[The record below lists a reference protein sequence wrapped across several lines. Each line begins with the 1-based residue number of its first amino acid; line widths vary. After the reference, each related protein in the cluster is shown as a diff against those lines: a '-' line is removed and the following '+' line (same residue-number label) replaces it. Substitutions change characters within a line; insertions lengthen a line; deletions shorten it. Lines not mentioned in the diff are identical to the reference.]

1 MVGKKMKI
9 LFIGTVHISEKL
21 LQKLISMKSNIV
33 GVCTKKSSSFNSDFV
48 DLTLICKKNE
58 IPYRFVNDINSPS
71 NLKWIKNKSP
81 DVIFCF
87 GWSDLLKDDLL
98 KLPPI
103 GVIGYHPAKLPQ
115 NRGRHPI
122 IWTLVLGLSESSS
135 TFFFMDKGVDDGDIL
150 SQKDIK
156 VLKSDNA
163 ETLYNRLINVSV
175 NQIEKIVSMLETNNF
190 RKIKQNHSLSNTW
203 RKRSKDD
210 GKINFKMT
218 SKDIHNLVRALS
230 KPYIGAHINY
240 KNKDII
246 VWRTKIIKFQK
257 QNIEPGKVLISNKN
271 SITVK
276 SADGAIEIIES
287 EFVKFPKK
295 GEYL

>member
-1 MVGKKMKI
+1 
-9 LFIGTVHISEKL
+9 
-21 LQKLISMKSNIV
+21 
-33 GVCTKKSSSFNSDFV
+33 
-48 DLTLICKKNE
+48 
-58 IPYRFVNDINSPS
+58 
-71 NLKWIKNKSP
+71 
-81 DVIFCF
+81 
-87 GWSDLLKDDLL
+87 
-98 KLPPI
+98 
-103 GVIGYHPAKLPQ
+103 
-115 NRGRHPI
+115 
-122 IWTLVLGLSESSS
+122 
-135 TFFFMDKGVDDGDIL
+135 
-150 SQKDIK
+150 
-156 VLKSDNA
+156 
-163 ETLYNRLINVSV
+163 
-175 NQIEKIVSMLETNNF
+175 
-190 RKIKQNHSLSNTW
+190 LSNTW